1 AEQFMPRLER
11 KGMLHRSGRGSQ
23 AVYTVRF
30 KPLDAPNALPI
41 SEVLSRIIDDF
52 EKFPPRISDLLS
64 YDRTRE
70 QLTDILIRFLVS
82 MDAYGDAAFAQEV
95 QRLQLGINEQ
105 SLLAL
110 LEEGGSPLAPED
122 RYICARFVQETCK
135 AKPEYVTHLAR
146 LASIGLLTEV
156 VEDFLK

>member
-1 AEQFMPRLER
+1 
-11 KGMLHRSGRGSQ
+11 
-23 AVYTVRF
+23 
-30 KPLDAPNALPI
+30 
-41 SEVLSRIIDDF
+41 
-52 EKFPPRISDLLS
+52 
-64 YDRTRE
+64 
-70 QLTDILIRFLVS
+70 RFLVS

-105 SLLAL
+105 SLLAS

-156 VEDFLK
+156 VEDFLKPVKTEQRTDLTIIVDGPLALDFLGCSGHALKDDVRSIFDALKAIGCNFVVFPTTCDEMQRNLKAML